1 MPASFDDTQP
11 ARPYRADRFENK
23 IIRRDD
29 IECWIFDLDN
39 TLYKADVNFFGQ
51 IDLKI
56 TEYISQYLGVDPVE
70 ARRVQKEYLIDY
82 GTSLSGLMAVDGMD
96 PVEFLDFVH
105 DVDLALLRPDPCLRT
120 AIAALPGRK
129 LIYTNGSRKH
139 ARNIAGHLNLLDLF
153 DGAHGVEDGDYI
165 PKPKREAYERFN
177 ARFNVDPSRAIFFE
191 DNVRN
196 LEVPCAMG
204 MRTVL
209 ITSDVDWR
217 HEPEQT
223 RPGGAGDNGTQPSW
237 PDYVDVVTADLP
249 QWLSA
254 LGSR

>member
-1 MPASFDDTQP
+1 MPAF
-11 ARPYRADRFENK
+11 
-23 IIRRDD
+23 IDD
-29 IECWIFDLDN
+29 IDPTRPKRPASHTHNPIEVDAIDCWIFDLDN

-56 TEYISQYLGVDPVE
+56 TQFISRYLGVDPVE

-96 PVEFLDFVH
+96 PIEFLDFVH
-105 DVDLALLRPDPCLRT
+105 DVDLSLLRPDPSLRA
-120 AIAALPGRK
+120 AINALPGRK

-139 ARNIAGHLNLLDLF
+139 AQNIAGHLNLLDLF
-153 DGAHGVEDGDYI
+153 DGAHGVEDGGYI

-177 ARFNVDPSRAIFFE
+177 SRFDVNPSRAIFFE
-191 DNVRN
+191 DNIRN
-196 LEVPCAMG
+196 LEVPRAMG

-223 RPGGAGDNGTQPSW
+223 RPGGAGNDGAQPIW

-254 LGSR
+254 LKSR